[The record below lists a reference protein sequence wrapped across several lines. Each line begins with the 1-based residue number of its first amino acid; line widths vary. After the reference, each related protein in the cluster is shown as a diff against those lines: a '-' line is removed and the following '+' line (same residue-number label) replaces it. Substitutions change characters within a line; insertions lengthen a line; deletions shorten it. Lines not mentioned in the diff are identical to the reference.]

1 MDQQQLMKVLKDQ
14 VETTNKNL
22 LETMKELVQTQ
33 KHLTTIQHLFTVKA
47 KEVGDE
53 KWFSIYVVDRLGE
66 DKDEHLLCIGTP
78 RDLARPNSAFNQYIE
93 LFGLE
98 NELNALKG
106 N

>member
-22 LETMKELVQTQ
+22 LQTMKELVQTQ
-33 KHLTTIQHLFTVKA
+33 KHLTTIQHLFIVKP
-47 KEVGDE
+47 KELYGE
-53 KWFSIYVVDRLGE
+53 TWYEIFVVDRLGE
-66 DKDEHLLCIGTP
+66 DKSELLLCVGSP

-98 NELNALKG
+98 SELNALKG
-106 N
+106 

>member
-33 KHLTTIQHLFTVKA
+33 KHLTTIQHLFTVKP
-47 KEVGDE
+47 KDLYGDTWYE
-53 KWFSIYVVDRLGE
+53 IYVVDKLGE
-66 DKDEHLLCIGTP
+66 DKEEYLFCIGSP
-78 RDLARPNSAFNQYIE
+78 RDLTRPNSAFNQYIE

-106 N
+106 

>member
-14 VETTNKNL
+14 IDNTNKNL
-22 LETMKELVQTQ
+22 TQVMKELVQTQ
-33 KHLTTIQHLFTVKA
+33 KHLTTIQHLFTVKP
-47 KEVGDE
+47 KDLYGDTWYE
-53 KWFSIYVVDRLGE
+53 IYVVDKLGE
-66 DKDEHLLCIGTP
+66 DKEEYLFCIGSP

-106 N
+106 

>member
-22 LETMKELVQTQ
+22 MQTMKELVQTQ
-33 KHLTTIQHLFTVKA
+33 KHLTTIQHLFTVKP
-47 KEVGDE
+47 KDLYGDTWYE
-53 KWFSIYVVDRLGE
+53 IYVVDKLGE
-66 DKDEHLLCIGTP
+66 DKEEYLFCIGSP

-106 N
+106 